1 MTVTDS
7 TGNALTENYTT
18 QFYINGAVYMTA
30 YGNGANVEAA
40 LAVPEFKLE
49 GYDKPAQTT
58 PITSATTW
66 KLENDTSAS
75 NVAVGSVDALY
86 LEVTAKKITITVSMG
101 SQISLFID
109 GVKPASN
116 YAELTVGTH
125 DVVAT
130 VNPGYTGDV
139 TITFNGQTVTDGK
152 IVITADMDGKDVVLS
167 VTGNISVD
175 TGSTGS
181 SDDGMG
187 LTEILLVILVI
198 LIVVMAIMVA
208 LRLMRS

>member
-1 MTVTDS
+1 MGIREFFTRLSGRIGEYD
-7 TGNALTENYTT
+7 
-18 QFYINGAVYMTA
+18 AVYA
-30 YGNGANVEAA
+30 KAP
-40 LAVPEFKLE
+40 LAKV
-49 GYDKPAQTT
+49 
-58 PITSATTW
+58 
-66 KLENDTSAS
+66 
-75 NVAVGSVDALY
+75 
-86 LEVTAKKITITVSMG
+86 TITVSMG

-109 GVKPASN
+109 GVKPTGNSAQ
-116 YAELTVGTH
+116 LTIGTH

-152 IVITADMDGKDVVLS
+152 IVVTADMAGEDIVLS

-175 TGSTGS
+175 TGSTSGGDS
-181 SDDGMG
+181 GMG
-187 LTEILLVILVI
+187 LTEILLIILVI